1 VLLPIIAV
9 MGEVT
14 YWTLLLLFW
23 AVAVDRTRLE
33 AEDKRFDRTAFYADK
48 IKVAGLFWFSTV
60 FLFCD
65 KLREARSNPVPGTG
79 LPGFMVTFF
88 QLVAVTTVAGYVIWI
103 GGIVWALY
111 DQRELQALSER
122 FQFLLLVSGVT
133 CLVAC
138 FGAIMCGY
146 FGVMS
151 TSMGEYTGF
160 YSLFNIYTLYLA
172 FLYSPA
178 PGNTHVVLPEPTAS
192 PSPLP
197 SGQRQQRQI
206 ELANSVSS
214 PSPAIGANVEVDGSF
229 DFGTDAMGEDPFG
242 NPRLARGAS
251 TGGPVSA
258 AAQVAPGDKSVI
270 SMGDIE
276 HSFTIGDEVDSDGEV
291 EGDTEI
297 EL

>member
-1 VLLPIIAV
+1 
-9 MGEVT
+9 M
-14 YWTLLLLFW
+14 LFW

-33 AEDKRFDRTAFYADK
+33 AEDKRFERKAFYADK
-48 IKVAGLFWFSTV
+48 VKVAGLFWFSTV

-65 KLREARSNPVPGTG
+65 NLREARSNPVPGTG
-79 LPGFMVTFF
+79 LPGFMVSFF
-88 QLVAVTTVAGYVIWI
+88 QLVAVATVVAYAFWI
-103 GGIVWALY
+103 GSIVWALY
-111 DQRELQALSER
+111 DQRELQALSQR
-122 FQFLLLVSGVT
+122 FQFLLLVSGIT
-133 CLVAC
+133 CIVAC

-151 TSMGEYTGF
+151 TNMGEYTGF
-160 YSLFNIYTLYLA
+160 YSLFNIYTLFLA

-197 SGQRQQRQI
+197 SQRQQREI
-206 ELANSVSS
+206 EMANSVSS
-214 PSPAIGANVEVDGSF
+214 PSPALAANVEVNGSY
-229 DFGTDAMGEDPFG
+229 DFGTDAEGEDPFG

-251 TGGPVSA
+251 TGGPVSIPQGA
-258 AAQVAPGDKSVI
+258 AADKAAI

-276 HSFTIGDEVDSDGEV
+276 HSFTIGEEVDSDGEMD
-291 EGDTEI
+291 GDTEI